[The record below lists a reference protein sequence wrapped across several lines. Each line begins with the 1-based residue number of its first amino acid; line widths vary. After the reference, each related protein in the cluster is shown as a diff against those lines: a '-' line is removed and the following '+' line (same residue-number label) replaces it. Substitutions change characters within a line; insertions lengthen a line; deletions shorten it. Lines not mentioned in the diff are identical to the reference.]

1 MDSFDRR
8 LFLKRTSVAAAVAT
22 TATVAGV
29 PGLKVLAADAHT
41 AGQDKKKNFGGGNFG
56 SPLFIRI
63 DDFSGKIH
71 LFKDDHEFEIN
82 DFGLAN
88 QMVRHSH

>member
-29 PGLKVLAADAHT
+29 PGMSILEASA
-41 AGQDKKKNFGGGNFG
+41 QDKGKLKKSPGNFG
-56 SPLFIRI
+56 SPVFIRI

-71 LFKDDHEFEIN
+71 IFKDDREFEVD
-82 DFGLAN
+82 DFFLAN
-88 QMVRHSH
+88 AMARHAG